1 MTSYLPKALFPNTVT
16 LRIRF
21 QHMNLGVRDTNIQS
35 INGVRLSSLLQSEL
49 VLWLAL
55 TNRTQQKWLSG
66 TSKFRPEE
74 GWHFTSCTFELEPSC
89 EKSRLHCEREA
100 TWSDCGEWDTIWRE
114 GHKEEHWG
122 TRHMTKAVFVC
133 CLLQTQPLWLQY
145 F

>member
-1 MTSYLPKALFPNTVT
+1 MPACLGSGNSPLPGCRWLPSCELALWPPLIRTLNPFMTSYLPKALFPDTVT

-100 TWSDCGEWDTIWRE
+100 TWSDCG
-114 GHKEEHWG
+114 G
-122 TRHMTKAVFVC
+122 
-133 CLLQTQPLWLQY
+133 
-145 F
+145 

>member
-89 EKSRLHCEREA
+89 EKSRLHCEREKPRGVTVEGEIPYGEKA
-100 TWSDCGEWDTIWRE
+100 TRRSTEALDI
-114 GHKEEHWG
+114 
-122 TRHMTKAVFVC
+122 
-133 CLLQTQPLWLQY
+133 
-145 F
+145 